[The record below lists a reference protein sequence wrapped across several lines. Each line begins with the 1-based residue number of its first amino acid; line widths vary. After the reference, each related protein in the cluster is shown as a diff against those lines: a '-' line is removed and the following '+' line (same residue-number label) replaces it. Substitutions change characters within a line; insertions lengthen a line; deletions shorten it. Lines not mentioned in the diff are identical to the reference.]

1 MEPNI
6 NNQSEIQKRL
16 EINKKEIYKL
26 YIENE
31 KIKDMFEKT
40 HTKNL

>member
-1 MEPNI
+1 MQPI
-6 NNQSEIQKRL
+6 NNIKSEIQKRQ

-31 KIKDMFEKT
+31 KIRDMFEKLK
-40 HTKNL
+40 TKI